1 MTNPP
6 TEAGLVLL
14 AVILG
19 LNLLLLLHGGRTNE
33 TVAAARYV
41 NLLVRLVRR

>member
-19 LNLLLLLHGGRTNE
+19 VNLLLLLHGGPDVPSVLATIRQPQP
-33 TVAAARYV
+33 
-41 NLLVRLVRR
+41 RLRHVG